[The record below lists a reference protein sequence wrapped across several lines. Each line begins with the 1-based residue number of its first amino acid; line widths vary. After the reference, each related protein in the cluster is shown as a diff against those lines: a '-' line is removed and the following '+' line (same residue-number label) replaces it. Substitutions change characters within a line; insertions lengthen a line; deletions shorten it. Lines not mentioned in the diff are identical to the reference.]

1 VGATDQLGGARDV
14 VNQPSYAGASLLQLA
29 AAPSGKPLSVSQLSA
44 LARQLIERNL
54 PLLWVA
60 GEISNSSRAPS
71 GHWYF
76 SLKDE
81 RAQVRCVMFRSR
93 LQGLDWTPANGMHVE
108 VRAAPS
114 LYEPRGEFQLTVDF
128 MRRAGLGALF
138 ERFTRLKERLE
149 GEGLFATQRKRALP
163 RHPRRIGIVTSPR
176 AAALRDV
183 LTTLQ
188 RRMPAVPV
196 VIYPTLV
203 QGDGAAQQ
211 IVAALRAAGSR
222 AECDVLILCR
232 GGGSIEDLWC
242 FNEEAVAR
250 AICACPV
257 PVVSGVGH
265 ETDFTI
271 ADFVADVRAPTPTGA
286 ATLVTADRIELSGA
300 LRMLARR
307 MARCVRHAMEQ
318 GTQQAD
324 FLARRL
330 VHPGRRVQERLR
342 HVAQL
347 RARLDGAWQRAVQ
360 VIALPLTHAAHRLQ
374 AAAPDCM
381 RLAERQRQLRARL
394 ARAMEVELERR
405 ERALERL
412 RVHLLHLDPREV
424 LNRGYSI
431 VRREDGSIVRTA
443 RAVQPGERL
452 GVEFA
457 QGSARTRVE
466 DVEPGQP

>member
-1 VGATDQLGGARDV
+1 MSQDPGIGEG
-14 VNQPSYAGASLLQLA
+14 PLQLA
-29 AAPSGKPLSVSQLSA
+29 AAAAGKPLSVSQLSA

-60 GEISNSSRAPS
+60 GEISNCSRAPS

-93 LQGLDWTPANGMHVE
+93 LQGMDWTPANGMQVE

-114 LYEPRGEFQLTVDF
+114 LYEPRGEFQLNVDF

-138 ERFTRLKERLE
+138 ERFTRLKARLE
-149 GEGLFATQRKRALP
+149 AEGLFAAQRKRTLP
-163 RHPRRIGIVTSPR
+163 RHPRCIGIVTSAR

-183 LTTLQ
+183 LSTLR
-188 RRMPAVPV
+188 RRMPSVPV

-211 IVAALRAAGSR
+211 IVAALRTAGQR

-286 ATLVTADRIELSGA
+286 AALVTADRAELSGA
-300 LRMLARR
+300 LRLLARR
-307 MARCVRHAMEQ
+307 MARCVRHALEQ
-318 GTQQAD
+318 GTQQSD
-324 FLARRL
+324 FLGKRL
-330 VHPGRRVQERLR
+330 VHPGKRVQERLR
-342 HVAQL
+342 H
-347 RARLDGAWQRAVQ
+347 
-360 VIALPLTHAAHRLQ
+360 LQ
-374 AAAPDCM
+374 
-381 RLAERQRQLRARL
+381 QLRARL
-394 ARAMEVELERR
+394 AAAWQRGTERRALPLAHAAHRLLGAAPDCARLAAEQRRLQTRLVRAARLELERR
-405 ERALERL
+405 AQRLERV
-412 RVHLLHLDPREV
+412 RAHLLHLDPREV
-424 LNRGYSI
+424 LQRGYSI
-431 VRREDGSIVRTA
+431 VRRKDGSIVRAA
-443 RAVQPGERL
+443 RGVQPGERL
-452 GVEFA
+452 ALEFA
-457 QGSARTRVE
+457 RGSAHARVE
-466 DVEPGQP
+466 DVEPGE